1 MKTELF
7 RKVQC
12 SERLPDKSA
21 DYFTSKSLA
30 TFDTEDKKWTQYGFA
45 GWETLRAVRWWLEPM
60 EPVSM
65 DQLNELIQPHA
76 ITLEHGEK
84 AAQAIH
90 DLIYGKEGGGMTFL
104 HKHEWRYI
112 GRHKRICLLCQIV
125 QQKSIFGTWRTT
137 ERNPIKYHKYY

>member
-12 SERLPDKSA
+12 SERLPGTHDVYYTEGGPIEYYSEYKEFG
-21 DYFTSKSLA
+21 YFSEVYPDGPDE
-30 TFDTEDKKWTQYGFA
+30 FIHVPME
-45 GWETLRAVRWWLEPM
+45 WWLEPI

-84 AAQAIH
+84 AAQAIY
-90 DLIYGKEGGGMTFL
+90 DLIYGKEKEG
-104 HKHEWRYI
+104 
-112 GRHKRICLLCQIV
+112 
-125 QQKSIFGTWRTT
+125 
-137 ERNPIKYHKYY
+137 